1 MFKKN
6 SDQTGKQS
14 FSTVFSFCSI
24 FLPLDC
30 RQNKAFAIQYWQKRA
45 LFVLKKKKTI
55 YILGILL
62 KQKLLKHMHQ
72 HVRLGTLWGRFTQG
86 IQYSAYTYI
95 LCKVNPYFS
104 WNFHLVHCKW
114 YKFALQIMPSYT
126 QGN

>member
-45 LFVLKKKKTI
+45 LFVLKKKKNYI
-55 YILGILL
+55 YTGYFTKTKATETHASTCKARDTMGQIYSRNTVFCIYLY
-62 KQKLLKHMHQ
+62 
-72 HVRLGTLWGRFTQG
+72 TLQG
-86 IQYSAYTYI
+86 ES
-95 LCKVNPYFS
+95 LFFMEFS
-104 WNFHLVHCKW
+104 LSS
-114 YKFALQIMPSYT
+114 LQVVQICLA
-126 QGN
+126 NNA